1 MNEYTPK
8 PYPDGTPVL
17 RLVFALQQGQIELS
31 DVQQVEMRIP
41 TSSSLE
47 ERGDVSGA
55 WVEIRDAG
63 GAPIFRHDLAPSL
76 LDGAE
81 LFPEDPYG
89 EIVRVPNMP
98 GISAFSV
105 LVPLPADA
113 DRLVLVGGPTANVRE
128 PARELTQI
136 DAQELRRRARR

>member
-41 TSSSLE
+41 TSSSLD

-55 WVEIRDAG
+55 WVEIRDAS

-89 EIVRVPNMP
+89 EIVRVPNTP